1 MHIQLRH
8 ERPRTT
14 GNIIGMLLAKEV
26 PEKQHPRDLCRF
38 HLLPPNIFREYC
50 QIPLSIAEYRGL
62 SKIRGFRIVGISL
75 IIVELVESE
84 NPTLSFSTVILI
96 VLRLLTS
103 YQIYFSFIGFDVYFY
118 DFKLISLPFLDTFII
133 YYFILL
139 ILFYFINIIPN
150 YLNIKLKML

>member
-133 YYFILL
+133 Y
-139 ILFYFINIIPN
+139 
-150 YLNIKLKML
+150 